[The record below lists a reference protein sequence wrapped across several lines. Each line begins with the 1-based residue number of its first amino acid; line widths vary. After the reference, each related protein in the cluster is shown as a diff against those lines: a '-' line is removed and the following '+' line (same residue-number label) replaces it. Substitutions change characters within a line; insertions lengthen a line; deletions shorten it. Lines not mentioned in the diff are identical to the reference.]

1 MWSLQLVSVCFHRV
15 PSGFACHSFCSLPLF
30 LLFSPFVCSV
40 SVPAQIEFVLW
51 KYGIYQANPYLC
63 LRNLRRENMIEVTDA
78 ALRQAAAEGMDAFIQ
93 VFTDAYKEVTGG
105 KLTAETMP
113 LLTGEQHSLLAYAL
127 FRDEVMEGGFCQLI
141 QNGYGGY
148 IFDNPFAKVMRLW
161 GVDNLH
167 KLVYAAKK
175 IYDAHRADLE
185 RERTDDE
192 FMAMYEQY
200 EAFDELE
207 DEFLEKEEEYTAA
220 VAGYVDEHL
229 DLFAKIV

>member
-1 MWSLQLVSVCFHRV
+1 
-15 PSGFACHSFCSLPLF
+15 
-30 LLFSPFVCSV
+30 
-40 SVPAQIEFVLW
+40 
-51 KYGIYQANPYLC
+51 
-63 LRNLRRENMIEVTDA
+63 MIEVTDA
-78 ALRQAAAEGMDAFIQ
+78 ALRQAAGEGMDAFIQ
-93 VFTDAYKEVTGG
+93 VFTDAYQEVTGG

-113 LLTGEQHSLLAYAL
+113 LLTGEQHSLLAYAI

-148 IFDNPFAKVMRLW
+148 IFGNPFAKVMRLW
-161 GVDNLH
+161 GVGNLH

-207 DEFLEKEEEYTAA
+207 DEFLEKEEEYTAQ

-229 DLFAKIV
+229 ELFAKIV